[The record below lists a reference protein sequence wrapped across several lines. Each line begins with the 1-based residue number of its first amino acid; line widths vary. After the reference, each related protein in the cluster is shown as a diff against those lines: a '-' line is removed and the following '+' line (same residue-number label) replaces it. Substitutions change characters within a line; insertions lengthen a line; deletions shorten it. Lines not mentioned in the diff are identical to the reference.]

1 MAAPFTTIDLSKF
14 DQDAYSFSQELGKNL
29 IDWGFCGIKEH
40 DIDQTLIQ
48 EVIEIFEEFFSYPDD
63 MKMKYFRSDIH
74 GARGYTPMKIE
85 KAKNSSIP
93 DNKEFWHIG
102 RELSKHHTFRNW
114 MQNNFYIS
122 EVDKFQEKTSALY
135 LQFDRLGQK
144 LLKSIAIFL
153 DIESDYFEKTANS
166 GNSIMRVIHYPP
178 MKTEDKSERAGAH
191 EDINLIT
198 LLIGGHQS
206 GLELLTNQN
215 TWEKVTVG
223 RDVVICNI
231 GDMLQ
236 RLTNHVL
243 PSTTHRVTATI
254 EESSNSRFS
263 IPFFVHPNPDW
274 QIQTLSN
281 CVSEK
286 NKNRYPEGILA
297 EDFLKERL
305 KEINLA

>member
-1 MAAPFTTIDLSKF
+1 MAAPFNTINLSKF
-14 DQDAYSFSQELGKNL
+14 DHEAYSFSQELGKNL

-40 DIDQTLIQ
+40 NIDQTLIQ
-48 EVIEIFEEFFSYPDD
+48 EVIGMFEEFFNYPNE
-63 MKMKYFRSDIH
+63 MKMKYFRSDLH
-74 GARGYTPMKIE
+74 GARGYTPMRIE

-102 RELSKHHTFRNW
+102 RELNGNHPFRNW
-114 MQNNFYIS
+114 MQDNFYIS
-122 EVDKFQEKTSALY
+122 EIDNFQEKTSSLY

-144 LLKSIAIFL
+144 LLKAIALFL

-178 MKTEDKSERAGAH
+178 VKTEEKSERAGAH

-206 GLELLTNQN
+206 GLELLTNKN

-243 PSTTHRVTATI
+243 PSTTHRVTATK
-254 EESSNSRFS
+254 EESKNSRFS
-263 IPFFVHPNPDW
+263 ILF
-274 QIQTLSN
+274 
-281 CVSEK
+281 
-286 NKNRYPEGILA
+286 A
-297 EDFLKERL
+297 EITTK
-305 KEINLA
+305 I

>member
-1 MAAPFTTIDLSKF
+1 MAAPFTTIDLSTVNE
-14 DQDAYSFSQELGKNL
+14 DAHSFSQELGKNL

-40 DIDQTLIQ
+40 NIDQTLVQ
-48 EVIEIFEEFFSYPDD
+48 EVIKMFEEFFSYPDD
-63 MKMKYFRSDIH
+63 MKMKYFRSNLH

-85 KAKNSSIP
+85 KAKNSPLP

-102 RELSKHHTFRNW
+102 RELTENHPFRDW
-114 MQNNFYIS
+114 MQDNFYIS
-122 EVDKFQEKTSALY
+122 EIDNFQEKTSTLY
-135 LQFDRLGQK
+135 MQFDHLGQK
-144 LLKSIAIFL
+144 LLRAIAVFL

-166 GNSIMRVIHYPP
+166 GNSIMRIIHYPP
-178 MKTEDKSERAGAH
+178 VKTEDKSERAGAH

-206 GLELLTNQN
+206 GLELLTNKN

-243 PSTTHRVTATI
+243 PSTTHRVTATR
-254 EESSNSRFS
+254 EESKNSRFS

-274 QIQTLSN
+274 YIQTLDK
-281 CVSEK
+281 CVSKTNK
-286 NKNRYPEGILA
+286 NKYPEGILA
-297 EDFLKERL
+297 EDYLKQRL